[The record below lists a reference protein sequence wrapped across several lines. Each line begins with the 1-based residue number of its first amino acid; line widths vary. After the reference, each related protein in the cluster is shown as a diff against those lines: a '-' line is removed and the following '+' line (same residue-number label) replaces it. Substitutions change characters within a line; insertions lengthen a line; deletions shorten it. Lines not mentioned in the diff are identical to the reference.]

1 MKYIRVIALLT
12 LLLSV
17 CSGTSAA
24 ALKAGVEAPDFTLK
38 TTTDEEV
45 TLSDFR
51 GQVVILHFW
60 KSN

>member
-1 MKYIRVIALLT
+1 MKFSKLLALMAIC
-12 LLLSV
+12 V
-17 CSGTSAA
+17 GGFGTAWA
-24 ALKAGVEAPDFTLK
+24 GLKPGDTAPDFTLP

-51 GQVVILHFW
+51 GQIVILHFW